1 MTNWIKSICGK
12 KRKSENN
19 ILIPNVSEA
28 DIIEIRN
35 FALKGWELG
44 ETHGLSHWQRVER
57 NGIILSTYNGKIRE
71 GINMKIVRFFAYL
84 HDKCR
89 LNDWADLE
97 HGVRAADMLPI
108 IRDTILKDFT
118 DEEVSLLDRACRY
131 HTTELRTGNPT
142 IDVCFDADRLDLGRV
157 GIVPNPKRMATEQGA
172 YYAANF
178 HLLNEL
184 NGLLF

>member
-97 HGVRAADMLPI
+97 HGVRAAGMLPI

-172 YYAANF
+172 YYAANI
-178 HLLNEL
+178 HLINEL
-184 NGLLF
+184 NGIIF